1 MKKNYLLN
9 YNISPDSLTGSVN
22 AIEGL
27 RDAIAIINGPTGCRF
42 YNSYF
47 NAGQDIYRD
56 IIADSS
62 RLSNDYFM
70 RQMKIPSTYL
80 DEFDFIFSS
89 ESKLVE
95 LLKIID
101 REDYYRL
108 VGIVN
113 SSGTSLIGDDLEKIV
128 KKSKLSKDHII
139 VETTGYTDNISV
151 GFQSTIIKILDRLL
165 DDNHIKNSKKEEN
178 AVNLI
183 GFSLTQHN
191 WFNDLKEIENI
202 LYMVGLK
209 VNTVICAATD
219 TEKIRNIGKA
229 KLNIVISEEYGSL
242 IGEYLFDRLDMPYIG
257 IGSDINGKGNTGEKI
272 YSPYGF
278 EFTDNLIN
286 SLRDH
291 YNLEL
296 NDYIKERDM
305 IKRRTYLALRGF
317 QGIRGSLKGL
327 TFGIFADSY
336 TVFPLL
342 KFLYEY
348 LGLYPKIVGLRSMGQ
363 INYESIKEYLK
374 QNSLKTVLLDFYNQ
388 IDLKNAFGNEDPDIV
403 FGSSLEKNIIR
414 YSDKETSF
422 INISIPGDEKSIITF
437 RPLMGLNG
445 VLTLVEELINSIKIR
460 NFSYKY

>member
-1 MKKNYLLN
+1 
-9 YNISPDSLTGSVN
+9 
-22 AIEGL
+22 
-27 RDAIAIINGPTGCRF
+27 
-42 YNSYF
+42 
-47 NAGQDIYRD
+47 
-56 IIADSS
+56 
-62 RLSNDYFM
+62 
-70 RQMKIPSTYL
+70 
-80 DEFDFIFSS
+80 
-89 ESKLVE
+89 
-95 LLKIID
+95 
-101 REDYYRL
+101 
-108 VGIVN
+108 
-113 SSGTSLIGDDLEKIV
+113 EKIV

-151 GFQSTIIKILDRLL
+151 GFQKTIIKILDRLL

-183 GFSLTQHN
+183 GFSLTQHS